1 MIVVTGLLSLY
12 GIAPGT
18 VWTRLNQ
25 TLLPGATIMKV
36 QNYTG
41 WKIGD

>member
-12 GIAPGT
+12 GIAPAT

-25 TLLPGATIMKV
+25 TLLQGATIMKV

-41 WKIGD
+41 WKVGD